1 MEAFT
6 YLLVYSILS
15 SFLRTSIPVDTI
27 TPSQSFSDGDTLI
40 SAGGRFQM
48 GFFSPG
54 NSRGRYLGIWY
65 TISSGTVVWVANRD
79 TPLNDHSGVLKLT
92 DKVLILLNSSNS
104 IVWSS
109 SNSSITAQNPVLK
122 LLDNGNLVVKDEN
135 VDDPVNFLWQSFDY
149 PCDTFLPEMK
159 LGRNLVTGLDRIV
172 TSWKS
177 PDDPGQGEFSMQLD
191 QRGLPQVV
199 IMKGDTIKA
208 RPGSWNGIRLSGYNT
223 ALMLNPIFEYE
234 FVLNETEVYY
244 KYKLKNSSVLTRYVI
259 NPSGIAQRFTWM
271 SRTHRWELFSTFPAD
286 QCANYGFCG
295 AHSSC
300 DVEKSPVCGCLER
313 FLPKSPNNWDSMDWT
328 DGCVRRTPLNC
339 SVGDGFLKYVGLK
352 LPDTSSSW
360 FDKTMSLKEC
370 EGLCMKN
377 CSCTAYSNLDI
388 RGEGSGCLVWFGNL
402 VDITVMT
409 EGGQDFYVRMAASE
423 IEHVEKKRHS
433 SQKKQAGIIVGS
445 ALFVLGMIIL
455 GLVSYI
461 RKKKLRNQ
469 GHIIKQGLRYIL
481 MHDCRL
487 IAKKFN

>member
-6 YLLVYSILS
+6 YLLVYLILS
-15 SFLRTSIPVDTI
+15 SFIRTSITLDTI
-27 TPSQSFSDGDTLI
+27 TPSQSFRDGDALV
-40 SAGGRFQM
+40 SAGRRFQM

-54 NSRGRYLGIWY
+54 NSKSRYLGIWY

-109 SNSSITAQNPVLK
+109 SNSSRTAQSPVLK
-122 LLDNGNLVVKDEN
+122 LLDNGNLVVKDEV
-135 VDDPVNFLWQSFDY
+135 VDDPDNFLWQSFDY
-149 PCDTFLPEMK
+149 PCDTFLAEMK
-159 LGRNLVTGLDRIV
+159 LGRNLVTGFDRIV

-177 PDDPGQGEFSMQLD
+177 PDDPGQGEFSIRID
-191 QRGLPQVV
+191 PRGLPQVV

-208 RPGSWNGIRLSGYNT
+208 RAGSWNGLRFAGVR
-223 ALMLNPIFEYE
+223 MNPTFEYE

-244 KYKLKNSSVLTRYVI
+244 KIILENSSIFTRYVI
-259 NPSGIAQRFTWM
+259 NPSGIAQLFTLK
-271 SRTHRWELFSTFPAD
+271 SRTHHWELISTYPAH
-286 QCANYGFCG
+286 QCANYGVCG

-300 DVEKSPVCGCLER
+300 NVWKSPVCGCLER
-313 FLPKSPNNWDSMDWT
+313 FLPKSPKNWDSLDWT

-339 SVGDGFLKYVGLK
+339 SGGDGFLKYVGLK

-423 IEHVEKKRHS
+423 I
-433 SQKKQAGIIVGS
+433 GT
-445 ALFVLGMIIL
+445 IL
-455 GLVSYI
+455 VFQFYI
-461 RKKKLRNQ
+461 FLDLS
-469 GHIIKQGLRYIL
+469 G
-481 MHDCRL
+481 
-487 IAKKFN
+487 FSFS